1 MAPNRNSLFFS
12 PSSVTFYTTFTYWTT
27 SIDGDNTIITS
38 REETKTDIIAAT
50 ITDEIL
56 PTSIGIGID
65 ATEGPEKAFWQLQNA
80 QNNQD
85 QETNLDLVDQETTT
99 TVPELES
106 GEVDTTTISGPS
118 SSSVTPSLSSSDL
131 IQSSL
136 ATSGSSSSLPA
147 GSNGNPV
154 AKSSTD
160 NVASSVADFNELDD
174 DFTLASSSIVNG
186 ENIRGGENSE
196 ELDSSSATVSPSASR
211 SRITFTRPA
220 QSSFTPAIRP
230 NLFRTRIRPNNRPRN
245 RDRAST
251 TVALITRSDVTP
263 TLIATPVSSGQLQT
277 SSPSFE
283 SSSSRVRTL
292 SSASLLSRGQPAP
305 ASSSINAQASAEPN
319 IAASST
325 AGINPTRASSSAAVL
340 SSSDIE
346 PNVAGPRLTIGINEN
361 TEQEPENTP
370 VILSGIR
377 LRRPDPF
384 KARLKERQRQR
395 LQQLRQSSG
404 AVSGGSRT
412 PIFLGSR
419 SENIRRSKNKLE
431 VAKKPER
438 PEEPQNVREAQQ
450 GSRIS
455 LPPAVASQRDRA
467 RQRINA
473 LFRRRTP
480 SFLRPQPSALLGGSN
495 QEQDPLQ
502 VEASQLSRRRKR
514 QVSVPPSLSPR
525 FLRLLYCNERFRLC
539 HNYLPYFFA
548 ETDGRSSV
556 N

>member
-1 MAPNRNSLFFS
+1 M
-12 PSSVTFYTTFTYWTT
+12 
-27 SIDGDNTIITS
+27 
-38 REETKTDIIAAT
+38 
-50 ITDEIL
+50 
-56 PTSIGIGID
+56 
-65 ATEGPEKAFWQLQNA
+65 
-80 QNNQD
+80 
-85 QETNLDLVDQETTT
+85 DLVDQETTT

-136 ATSGSSSSLPA
+136 ATSGSSSSSLPA

-174 DFTLASSSIVNG
+174 DFTLASSSIVNAG

-292 SSASLLSRGQPAP
+292 SSASLLSRGQPAA
-305 ASSSINAQASAEPN
+305 ASSSVNAQASAEPN
-319 IAASST
+319 IAASSS

-346 PNVAGPRLTIGINEN
+346 PNIAGPRLTIGINEN

-419 SENIRRSKNKLE
+419 SENIRRGQKKLE

-514 QVSVPPSLSPR
+514 QVSVPPYLSPR

>member
-1 MAPNRNSLFFS
+1 M
-12 PSSVTFYTTFTYWTT
+12 
-27 SIDGDNTIITS
+27 
-38 REETKTDIIAAT
+38 
-50 ITDEIL
+50 
-56 PTSIGIGID
+56 
-65 ATEGPEKAFWQLQNA
+65 
-80 QNNQD
+80 
-85 QETNLDLVDQETTT
+85 DLVDQETTT

-136 ATSGSSSSLPA
+136 AASGSSSPA
-147 GSNGNPV
+147 RSNGNPV

-186 ENIRGGENSE
+186 ENIRGENSE
-196 ELDSSSATVSPSASR
+196 ELDSSATVSPSASR

-319 IAASST
+319 IAASSSV
-325 AGINPTRASSSAAVL
+325 GINPTRASSSAAVV

-395 LQQLRQSSG
+395 LKQLRQSSG
-404 AVSGGSRT
+404 AGAISGGSRT

-419 SENIRRSKNKLE
+419 SENIRRGQKQLE

-495 QEQDPLQ
+495 QDQDPLQ

-514 QVSVPPSLSPR
+514 QVSVPPFSRKLTT
-525 FLRLLYCNERFRLC
+525 
-539 HNYLPYFFA
+539 YLIFFA
-548 ETDGRSSV
+548 KTDGRSSV

>member
-1 MAPNRNSLFFS
+1 M
-12 PSSVTFYTTFTYWTT
+12 
-27 SIDGDNTIITS
+27 
-38 REETKTDIIAAT
+38 
-50 ITDEIL
+50 
-56 PTSIGIGID
+56 
-65 ATEGPEKAFWQLQNA
+65 
-80 QNNQD
+80 
-85 QETNLDLVDQETTT
+85 DLVDQETTT

-131 IQSSL
+131 IQSSP
-136 ATSGSSSSLPA
+136 AASGSSSPA

-154 AKSSTD
+154 VKSSTD

-196 ELDSSSATVSPSASR
+196 ELDSSATVSPSASR

-305 ASSSINAQASAEPN
+305 ASSSINAQASAEPI
-319 IAASST
+319 IAASSS

-395 LQQLRQSSG
+395 LQQLRQNSG
-404 AVSGGSRT
+404 AGAISGGSRT

-419 SENIRRSKNKLE
+419 SENIRRGQKKLE

-495 QEQDPLQ
+495 QDQDPLQ

-514 QVSVPPSLSPR
+514 QVSVPLFFSR
-525 FLRLLYCNERFRLC
+525 FLRFLYCNKKIRLC
-539 HNYLPYFFA
+539 HNYLPILLFC
-548 ETDGRSSV
+548 R

>member
-1 MAPNRNSLFFS
+1 M
-12 PSSVTFYTTFTYWTT
+12 
-27 SIDGDNTIITS
+27 
-38 REETKTDIIAAT
+38 
-50 ITDEIL
+50 
-56 PTSIGIGID
+56 
-65 ATEGPEKAFWQLQNA
+65 
-80 QNNQD
+80 
-85 QETNLDLVDQETTT
+85 DLVDQETTT

-131 IQSSL
+131 IQSSAL
-136 ATSGSSSSLPA
+136 AASGSPGSSSPV

-154 AKSSTD
+154 VKSSTD

-174 DFTLASSSIVNG
+174 DFTLASSSIVNAG

-196 ELDSSSATVSPSASR
+196 ELVDSSATVSPSASR

-305 ASSSINAQASAEPN
+305 ASSSVNAQASAEPN
-319 IAASST
+319 IAASSS

-419 SENIRRSKNKLE
+419 SENIRRGQKKLE

-514 QVSVPPSLSPR
+514 QVSVPPL
-525 FLRLLYCNERFRLC
+525 
-539 HNYLPYFFA
+539 
-548 ETDGRSSV
+548 
-556 N
+556 

>member
-1 MAPNRNSLFFS
+1 MYHWLTCHGDIVALYIITSRYLVILTEILFFF

-80 QNNQD
+80 QNND

-131 IQSSL
+131 IQSSP
-136 ATSGSSSSLPA
+136 AASGSSSPA

-186 ENIRGGENSE
+186 ENIRGENSE
-196 ELDSSSATVSPSASR
+196 ELDSSATVSPSASR

-319 IAASST
+319 IAASSS

-419 SENIRRSKNKLE
+419 SENIRRGQKKLE

-438 PEEPQNVREAQQ
+438 PEEPQNVREVKQ

-514 QVSVPPSLSPR
+514 QVSVPL
-525 FLRLLYCNERFRLC
+525 FLQGF
-539 HNYLPYFFA
+539 
-548 ETDGRSSV
+548 
-556 N
+556 